1 MAVHVVESR
10 EARII
15 AEVWRLVEP
24 VIQADGMDLIEVE
37 YRREPHGWVL
47 RLYMDQASG
56 MSVDDCARMSDVVG
70 DLLDVSDVIPNPYHL
85 EVSSPGLD
93 RPLRRPEHFQAQ
105 VGKVIEARTIDPID
119 GRRKFRGILR
129 EVSGEMITVDCDGR
143 EYRIPIPQVERAR
156 LRYFESGGR

>member
-1 MAVHVVESR
+1 MESR
-10 EARII
+10 EAQII

-56 MSVDDCARMSDVVG
+56 MSVDDCARISDVVG

>member
-1 MAVHVVESR
+1 MESR

>member
-1 MAVHVVESR
+1 MVESR

-56 MSVDDCARMSDVVG
+56 MSVDDCARISDVVG

>member
-1 MAVHVVESR
+1 MVESR

>member
-1 MAVHVVESR
+1 MESR
-10 EARII
+10 EAQII

>member
-1 MAVHVVESR
+1 VESR
-10 EARII
+10 EAQII

>member
-1 MAVHVVESR
+1 MESR

-56 MSVDDCARMSDVVG
+56 MSVDDCARISDVVG